1 MEKIKKVIIT
11 CSDSVLSE
19 HETIEDAWQAEPSS
33 ACYVVDFENGQVWSP
48 VIENNTW
55 FGNWKL
61 ASPLLTEILLQRFN
75 ERNPLQFN
83 YVEIRRRTIDAL
95 RKTKD
100 FALLL
105 EIARRLNVPNPRDMT
120 C

>member
-1 MEKIKKVIIT
+1 MEKIKKIIIT
-11 CSDSVLSE
+11 CLDEVLSE
-19 HETIEDAWQAEPSS
+19 HENLEDAWQAEPSS
-33 ACYVVDFENGQVWSP
+33 ACHVVDFEAGQVWSP
-48 VIENNTW
+48 AIEDNTW
-55 FGNWKL
+55 YGNWRL
-61 ASPLLTEILLQRFN
+61 ASPRITGKLLEKFK

-105 EIARRLNVPNPRDMT
+105 EIARGLNVNVR
-120 C
+120 